1 MAGAQAQE
9 KCGRLPRVLVIGAL
23 GRCGTGACDL
33 AVQVGLPE
41 DHIVR
46 WDMAETAAGGP
57 FPQLLDVDIL
67 VNCIYLS
74 QKIPPFIT
82 IDMLHAARVLQTGN
96 SFFCLRLSHAFSSD
110 MKVQIVQHMHAGA
123 HDVR

>member
-1 MAGAQAQE
+1 MVGAQAQE

-41 DHIVR
+41 DLIVR

-96 SFFCLRLSHAFSSD
+96 SFCLRLSHAFFGETKAQVVHSTSARWR
-110 MKVQIVQHMHAGA
+110 V
-123 HDVR
+123 